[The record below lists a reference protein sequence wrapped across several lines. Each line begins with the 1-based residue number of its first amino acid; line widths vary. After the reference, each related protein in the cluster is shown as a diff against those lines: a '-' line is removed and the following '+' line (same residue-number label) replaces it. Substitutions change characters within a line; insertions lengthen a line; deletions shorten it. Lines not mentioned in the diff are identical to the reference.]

1 MDIPRLH
8 PDTIQDVEDRAD
20 ILDVV
25 GEHVVLKKR
34 GKDYLGLCPFHDEK
48 TPSFSVSPTKQLYY
62 CFGCGAGGGAIK
74 FLMEVGQQS
83 FVDVVLRLAERYQ
96 VPIKTLAP
104 EKRQELQRQLSLRE
118 QLYEILAVAA
128 SFYQHALRQPE
139 GEIALTYLTE
149 KRRLSDQTIQTFGL
163 GYAPG
168 GWEALYRYL
177 VEGKRYPV
185 LLVEQAGLVRPRKQ
199 GDGYY
204 DYFRDRLMI
213 PIADHQGRIIGF
225 GSRTLGND
233 EPKYLNSPET
243 EVFSKGQTLYGL
255 DRAKKAIAQQD
266 QAVLVEGYFDV
277 IALHAAGIDHAVA
290 ALGTALGEA
299 QLKHLSRYTD
309 SKQIVL
315 NFDADAAGQ
324 KATARALREIETL
337 VYTGQ
342 IELRI
347 LNLPGGK
354 DADEFLLSQ
363 PDAVEQYRHQLQTA
377 PLWLDW
383 QLEQLAVGKDLKQ
396 ADQFEQ
402 VLNAMVSILNKIKD
416 RKNRGKY
423 VERCIEIL
431 SLGNKT
437 LGSWYTQTLRPLIS
451 NDKSKKQRVK
461 KNYATQ
467 KPFNLDKSP
476 DETVRFYN
484 VSQNDLLKR
493 AEEYLLLIY
502 LHCPGQRQT
511 IITDLDQRDLM
522 FSLSHHRQLW
532 QQILSLDPDQRNPR
546 LIQALQA
553 QALQAEQSLDNV
565 QHLFHLSEHRR
576 RDIERAGLLVKA
588 AIASLE
594 RVSYEKNRTY
604 CLNRW
609 QTLDPQADPQAH
621 AYYLNE
627 FYRNDQKIRELDQQR
642 CASLLDV
649 IDLVSD

>member
-25 GEHVVLKKR
+25 GEHVVLKKQ

-118 QLYEILAVAA
+118 QLYEILAIAA

-199 GDGYY
+199 GEGYY

-277 IALHAAGIDHAVA
+277 IALHAAGIEQAVA

-315 NFDADAAGQ
+315 NFDADAAGR
-324 KATARALREIETL
+324 KATERAIREVETL

-342 IELRI
+342 IQLRI

-354 DADEFLLSQ
+354 DADEFLLSR

-383 QLEQLAVGKDLKQ
+383 QLEQVVQGLDLNQ

-402 VLNAMVSILNKIKD
+402 AAQGMLKLLQKIADPQKRTYYLNICAEKLGQGDRRLILRYSQD
-416 RKNRGKY
+416 
-423 VERCIEIL
+423 
-431 SLGNKT
+431 
-437 LGSWYTQTLRPLIS
+437 LGSQLRSPKRSRL
-451 NDKSKKQRVK
+451 QP
-461 KNYATQ
+461 Q
-467 KPFNLDKSP
+467 KRSDRNLL
-476 DETVRFYN
+476 E
-484 VSQNDLLKR
+484 R
-493 AEEYLLLIY
+493 AEELLLFLY
-502 LHCPGQRQT
+502 LHCPGQRPT
-511 IITDLDQRDLM
+511 IIADLDQRDLM

-532 QQILSLDPDQRNPR
+532 QQILTLDPDQRNPR

-604 CLNRW
+604 CLHHW
-609 QTLDPQADPQAH
+609 QTLDPQTDPETH

-649 IDLVSD
+649 IELAPE

>member
-25 GEHVVLKKR
+25 GEHVVLKKQ

-199 GDGYY
+199 GEGYY

-277 IALHAAGIDHAVA
+277 IALHAAGIEHAVA

-315 NFDADAAGQ
+315 NFDADAAGR
-324 KATARALREIETL
+324 KATERAIREVETL

-342 IELRI
+342 IQLRI

-354 DADEFLLSQ
+354 DADEFLLSR

-396 ADQFEQ
+396 PDQFEQ
-402 VLNAMVSILNKIKD
+402 VLQGMLSILKKIKL
-416 RKNRGKY
+416 RKSRSKY
-423 VERCIEIL
+423 VTLCVEIL
-431 SLGNKT
+431 SLGDKSLYT
-437 LGSWYTQTLRPLIS
+437 WYTQDLRARIET
-451 NDKSKKQRVK
+451 DRKKHRVQT
-461 KNYATQ
+461 YATQ
-467 KPFNLDKSP
+467 KPSNLDQSN
-476 DETVRFYN
+476 DTTSRLYN
-484 VSQNDLLKR
+484 VSQRNLLER
-493 AEEYLLLIY
+493 AEELLLFLY

-532 QQILSLDPDQRNPR
+532 QQILSLDPDQRHPR
-546 LIQALQA
+546 LLQALQA

-609 QTLDPQADPQAH
+609 QTLDPQADPQTH

-649 IDLVSD
+649 IELAPD

>member
-347 LNLPGGK
+347 LNLPGSK

>member
-627 FYRNDQKIRELDQQR
+627 FYRNDQKIRERDQQR

-649 IDLVSD
+649 IELAPE

>member
-25 GEHVVLKKR
+25 GEHVVLKKQ

-83 FVDVVLRLAERYQ
+83 FMDVVLRLAERYQ

-118 QLYEILAVAA
+118 QLYEILAIAA

-199 GDGYY
+199 GEGDY

-315 NFDADAAGQ
+315 NFDADAAGR
-324 KATARALREIETL
+324 KATERAIREVETL

-342 IELRI
+342 IQLRI

-354 DADEFLLSQ
+354 DADEFLLSR

-383 QLEQLAVGKDLKQ
+383 QLEQVVQGLDLNQ

-402 VLNAMVSILNKIKD
+402 AAQGMLKLLQKIADPQKRTYYLNICAEKLGQGDRRLILRYSQD
-416 RKNRGKY
+416 
-423 VERCIEIL
+423 
-431 SLGNKT
+431 
-437 LGSWYTQTLRPLIS
+437 LGSQLRSPKRSRL
-451 NDKSKKQRVK
+451 QP
-461 KNYATQ
+461 Q
-467 KPFNLDKSP
+467 KRSDRNLL
-476 DETVRFYN
+476 E
-484 VSQNDLLKR
+484 R
-493 AEEYLLLIY
+493 AEELLLFLY
-502 LHCPGQRQT
+502 LHCPGQRPT
-511 IITDLDQRDLM
+511 IIADLDQRDLM

-532 QQILSLDPDQRNPR
+532 QQILALDPDQRNPR

-604 CLNRW
+604 CLHHW
-609 QTLDPQADPQAH
+609 QTLDPQTDPETH

-649 IDLVSD
+649 IELAPE